1 MNCTE
6 IDLNQVVTRQEKALR
21 RLLGERA
28 TVTLACSPLPA
39 RVCADEGMMAQVLVG
54 LALHGSATRP
64 ELHQVTIATEHA
76 VVDAAYV
83 QLHPGARSGEFV
95 RLTVQT
101 SVAAMPELAGRRL
114 TLPVITGIVQRR
126 HGWVELCNHETST
139 TFCCYL
145 PQASR
150 GEAGEASWCD
160 ERVLLVED
168 EPEMR
173 EMLGMILRRA
183 SYRVVEAEDGVQA
196 LALWPEERAAV
207 TLLITDMVMPGGV
220 NGRELAQR
228 LRASKPELKIL
239 YTSGYEL
246 ATDARQDCERGAVTF
261 LQKPYEAR
269 MLLETVQ
276 QILTPTAL
284 CPA

>member
-6 IDLNQVVTRQEKALR
+6 IDLNQVVARQEKALR
-21 RLLGERA
+21 RLLGEA
-28 TVTLACSPLPA
+28 GVVTLSCAPRPA
-39 RVCADEGMMAQVLVG
+39 LVCADEGMMAQILAG
-54 LALHGSATRP
+54 LAVHGGVAAP
-64 ELHQVTIATEHA
+64 DLHQVMITTETCA
-76 VVDAAYV
+76 VDAAQA
-83 QLHPGARSGEFV
+83 QLHPGVRPGDFV

-101 SVAAMPELAGRRL
+101 SVAAPPEFAARRL
-114 TLPVITGIVQRR
+114 TLPVIAGILQRQQ
-126 HGWVELCNHETST
+126 GWVEMSRGETVT
-139 TFCCYL
+139 TFRCFL
-145 PQASR
+145 PQAGR
-150 GEAGEASWCD
+150 VEAEETSACA

-168 EPEMR
+168 EEDMR
-173 EMLGMILRRA
+173 EMLCMILRRA
-183 SYRVVEAEDGVQA
+183 SYNVVEAEDGVRA